1 MKKIITLLILLSFV
15 SGVFASSEEIVSQS
29 ILGMGKA
36 GLADVSSNANPAN
49 IANRTEEDPS
59 LRTYFSFQEDLEA
72 DLLSSDLGFF
82 QYPTMS
88 MGVQIYGSNLSLTLN
103 NDSYLEDREY
113 TSDGLEYTGYSK
125 FILQLDWGYKINSVN
140 FGMRLKGG
148 SVSRRTNF
156 ELRSNLFFIPDYI
169 VNTFFSN
176 YSSLSN
182 YDFFSLGFALMFK
195 ANDNLTLAIMSDS
208 DLDLSSSDD
217 TLYSYL
223 QGTSLGATFTSNLYT
238 STNQL
243 NPFVYKF
250 SIDILDI
257 GDEDNRELRF
267 GNEIKLQLSNDN
279 SIAFR
284 AGYYEDKETI
294 ADLFTFSDEGV
305 TTYAVAYD
313 SSDYAASLLFYLP
326 VASYS
331 DFNDFTLGINFEFR
345 F

>member
-1 MKKIITLLILLSFV
+1 MKRVILVLMFLSFM
-15 SGVFASSEEIVSQS
+15 SGAFASSEEILSLS

-36 GLADVSSNANPAN
+36 GLADVSSNSNPAN
-49 IANRTEEDPS
+49 IASRSEDDPS
-59 LRTYFSFQEDLEA
+59 LRTYFSIQEDLEI
-72 DLLSSDLGFF
+72 DELSSSLGFF
-82 QYPTMS
+82 QYPTMRL
-88 MGVQIYGSNLSLTLN
+88 GAQVYGSNLSLTLN

-113 TSDGLEYTGYSK
+113 TSDGLEYTGYNK
-125 FILQLDWGYKINSVN
+125 FILQLDWGYKINN
-140 FGMRLKGG
+140 FDFGMRLKGG
-148 SVSRRTNF
+148 SVTRRSNF
-156 ELRSNLFFIPDYI
+156 ELRSNFFFLTDYI

-176 YSSLSN
+176 YTSLSN
-182 YDFFSLGFALMFK
+182 SDFFSLGFALRFN
-195 ANDNLTLAIMSDS
+195 ANDNLSLAIMSDS

-217 TLYSYL
+217 TIYSYL
-223 QGTSLGATFTSNLYT
+223 QGISLGATYTSNLYT

-267 GNEIKLQLSNDN
+267 GNEIRMQLSNNN

-294 ADLFTFSDEGV
+294 ADLFTFSDKGV
-305 TTYAVAYD
+305 TTYAIAYD
-313 SSDYAASLLFYLP
+313 SNDYAASLLLYVP
-326 VASYS
+326 IDSYS
-331 DFNDFTLGINFEFR
+331 DFNDFTIGLSFEFR